1 VVRARVDLLRITD
14 DSLTGAVAAASLSAA
29 LALRVLR
36 SVLEI
41 ASRKPQERSAESRLA
56 DLMRAADSESE
67 RLVQLAAEDSAAY
80 AAYMQARKERSPQV
94 QAALRRAIEAPLR
107 AARSAAAGVNLC
119 AAAAA
124 FTRGPIEADVR
135 GAAALLEGAVRAIL
149 TSVDQNLRA
158 VEDEVFAGEVRT
170 ERHKLEERARA
181 QAEKLLAV
189 DACRP

>member
-14 DSLTGAVAAASLSAA
+14 NSLTGAVAAASLSAA

-135 GAAALLEGAVRAIL
+135 GAAALIEGAVRAIL

-170 ERHKLEERARA
+170 ERRKLEERARA